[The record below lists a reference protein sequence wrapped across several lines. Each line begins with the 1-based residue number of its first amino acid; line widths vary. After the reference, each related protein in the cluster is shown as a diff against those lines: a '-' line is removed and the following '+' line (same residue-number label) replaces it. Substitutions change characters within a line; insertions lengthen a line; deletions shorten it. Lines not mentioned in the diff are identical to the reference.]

1 MPIALLIC
9 PYADTLRGADE
20 IPSVDAY
27 AVRIVDPDRV
37 AVVRAELPLDADIA
51 ELARTFEL
59 LADIGRPRLLAALRS
74 GETCVCDLAA
84 ACGQAESAVSHALRL
99 LRTARV
105 VRVRRAGRMAYY
117 LLADDHVRVL
127 LDLALT
133 HQAHTNPAADRPVA
147 TGS

>member
-1 MPIALLIC
+1 M
-9 PYADTLRGADE
+9 TE
-20 IPSVDAY
+20 IPSIDAC
-27 AVRIVDPDRV
+27 AVRMVDPDRV
-37 AVVRAELPLDADIA
+37 GAVRAELPPDADIA
-51 ELARTFEL
+51 ELAGTFEL
-59 LADIGRPRLLAALRS
+59 LADIGRLRLLAALRS

-117 LLADDHVRVL
+117 QLADDHVRVL

-133 HQAHTNPAADRPVA
+133 HQAHTTPAAGRPVA
-147 TGS
+147 AG

>member
-1 MPIALLIC
+1 M
-9 PYADTLRGADE
+9 TE
-20 IPSVDAY
+20 IPSIDAC
-27 AVRIVDPDRV
+27 AVRMVDPDRV
-37 AVVRAELPLDADIA
+37 GAVRAELPPDADIA
-51 ELARTFEL
+51 ELAGTFEL
-59 LADIGRPRLLAALRS
+59 LADIGRLRLLAALRS

-117 LLADDHVRVL
+117 QLADDHVRVL

-133 HQAHTNPAADRPVA
+133 HQAHTTPAAVRPVA
-147 TGS
+147 AG